1 MIALARSCGGNPESS
16 APSNAEMDKAPKG
29 IRLMLIKARQIV
41 LLRST
46 SCRRSGTVT
55 SIEMPYPVKDSSIT
69 PIPNVIKIIAL
80 EGAKLKVLIA
90 SPRAPSPPM
99 RLLTSAK
106 KSPKKITNPNRNSKT
121 TKPATTWPQWSN

>member
-16 APSNAEMDKAPKG
+16 APSNAEMDKAPQG
-29 IRLMLIKARQIV
+29 IRLMPIKARQIV

-69 PIPNVIKIIAL
+69 PIPSVIKIIAL
-80 EGAKLKVLIA
+80 DGAKLKALIA
-90 SPRAPSPPM
+90 SPRAPSPPL

-106 KSPKKITNPNRNSKT
+106 KSPKKITTPTSNSRT
-121 TKPATTWPQWSN
+121 TESATAWPKWSS